1 MNKNILNKKLALL
14 KDTFNNKDSSS
25 IFKGMLTLAIGSGTA
40 RIIGI
45 LAIPIIT
52 RIYSPS
58 DYGVLALYVATVSIL
73 VPAATLR
80 YGTAIPLPRKDAFA
94 INILALGFILILL
107 YCVSLFI
114 AFYFF
119 SDIIFLQFNISELGK
134 WWWLIVFS
142 VAGAATYE
150 LLNSWATRKKQYSI
164 MATTQ
169 FAQSFIGN
177 SSKIILGLLGY
188 KPVGLIIG
196 QLLTQS
202 SGSGGLVKASLTDFR
217 ILLPSIKVSRI
228 KFAAAYYKQFP
239 IYRLPSQL
247 MLQVSSNAPVLM
259 MSALYGKGLTGQLSL
274 AIMAISLPTGIISQS
289 ISSAF
294 YAEIAKIGRRNLDQV
309 RHLTIDIQ
317 KKLFLIGI
325 PITILV
331 MFLSEYM
338 FKVVFGAEWQLAGK
352 FAAILAPFVLLQFT
366 SNPLMQVLNIAGSQ
380 KHFLLIN
387 ITRILGLAV
396 LLLVFN
402 TYDFNSETFVVTL
415 SIYLSLYY
423 LGITLFIIFTVK
435 KSDPPIN
442 LA

>member
-1 MNKNILNKKLALL
+1 MNKNISHKIVALL
-14 KDTFNNKDSSS
+14 KDTFNKKDSSS

-45 LAIPIIT
+45 LSIPIIT

-58 DYGVLALYVATVSIL
+58 DYGVLALYVSTVSIL
-73 VPAATLR
+73 VPGATLR
-80 YGTAIPLPRKDAFA
+80 YGTAIPLPKKDAFA
-94 INILALGFILILL
+94 INLLALGFLLILL
-107 YCVSLFI
+107 YCISLFTI
-114 AFYFF
+114 FYFF
-119 SDIIFLQFNISELGK
+119 SDIIFLQFNISELGSL
-134 WWWLIVFS
+134 WWLVILS
-142 VAGAATYE
+142 IAGAAIYE
-150 LLNSWATRKKQYSI
+150 LLNSWATRKKQYRV

-177 SSKIILGLLGY
+177 SSKIVLGLLGY
-188 KPVGLIIG
+188 KPIGLIIG
-196 QLLTQS
+196 QLLTLS
-202 SGSGGLVKASLTDFR
+202 SGSGGLIKASFKDFR
-217 ILLPSIKVSRI
+217 LLLPNIKLSRI

-239 IYRLPSQL
+239 IFRLPSQL
-247 MLQVSSNAPVLM
+247 LLQVSSNAPVLM

-274 AIMAISLPTGIISQS
+274 AIMAISLPTGIISQA

-309 RHLTIDIQ
+309 RYLTIDIQ

-331 MFLSEYM
+331 MLLSESM
-338 FKVVFGAEWQLAGK
+338 FKVVFGAEWQVAGQ

-396 LLLVFN
+396 LLLIFN
-402 TYDFNSETFVVTL
+402 TYEFSHETFVIAL

-423 LGITLFIIFTVK
+423 LGTTLFIIFTVRK
-435 KSDPPIN
+435 PNITIN
-442 LA
+442 PT